1 MRSPAIKRL
10 LPSAYQ
16 DAAFEG
22 TVLAALLDAM
32 EALQAPDEALIGD
45 FGAQFAPY
53 TAREDFLAFLARW
66 VTLDYLVGVRRP
78 GATDTLLIPP
88 AQMRNLI
95 AEAATLARLRGTS
108 DGLRRFLE
116 IATGVVG
123 FEIIETPDQPFH
135 FTVRIPADATAYAGV
150 VQHIVNHEKPAAM
163 TADLQL
169 TEATR

>member
-10 LPSAYQ
+10 LPAAFQ
-16 DAAFEG
+16 DAADEG

-32 EALQAPDEALIGD
+32 EVLQAPDEELIGNFD
-45 FGAQFAPY
+45 AQFTPY
-53 TAREDFLAFLARW
+53 TARDDFLAFLARW

-78 GATDTLLIPP
+78 DATDTVLVPP
-88 AQMRNLI
+88 TQMRNLI
-95 AEAATLARLRGTS
+95 ASAATLAQLRGTAA
-108 DGLRRFLE
+108 GLRRFLE
-116 IATGVVG
+116 VATGVAG

-135 FTVRIPADATAYAGV
+135 FSVRIPADASAYAGV